1 MNVAVI
7 LKEKGH
13 DVATTSAKATLQ
25 EAASQLAARRIGALV
40 VLEDGRISGILSERD
55 LVGAIGREGPAALSR
70 TVGDVMSKKV
80 ATCDLND
87 SIGELMDRMTEG
99 RFRHL
104 PVVEGGKMI
113 GIVSIGDVVK
123 HRIAETVM
131 EAEAMKLYIAQN

>member
-13 DVATTSAKATLQ
+13 DVATTSARATLQ

-40 VLEDGRISGILSERD
+40 VLEEGKISGILSERD
-55 LVGAIGREGPAALSR
+55 VVSAIGREGAVALNR
-70 TVGDVMSKKV
+70 PVGDVMSTRV
-80 ATCDLND
+80 STCDLND

-104 PVVEGGKMI
+104 PVIEDGKMI
-113 GIVSIGDVVK
+113 GIISIGDVVK

>member
-13 DVATTSAKATLQ
+13 DVATTSAKASLQ

-40 VLEDGRISGILSERD
+40 VMEDGRISGILSERD
-55 LVGAIGREGPAALSR
+55 LVNAIGREGAAALNR
-70 TVGDVMSKKV
+70 PVGEVMSTRV
-80 ATCDLND
+80 VTCALND
-87 SIGELMDRMTEG
+87 SIEELMDQMTDG

-104 PVVEGGKMI
+104 PVIEDGKMI

>member
-25 EAASQLAARRIGALV
+25 EAASQLTARRIGALV
-40 VLEDGRISGILSERD
+40 VMEDGRISGIFSERD
-55 LVGAIGREGPAALSR
+55 LVGAIGREGPAALNR
-70 TVGDVMSKKV
+70 TVGEAMSKRV
-80 ATCDLND
+80 ATCELND
-87 SIGELMDRMTEG
+87 SIGELMDRMTDG

-104 PVVEGGKMI
+104 PVIEGGKMI